1 MPLLTSIV
9 DLDSIHVNKSDSFSK
24 PSDVEIEA
32 LANTIIQIEGS
43 INIPVVYQISID
55 EYELMGGHIGY
66 LAYQR
71 AYEIKPSIPD
81 RLVVFV
87 ADKKNKSIIDQ
98 QLKILNLLHPS
109 QKESSSKQST
119 GESHLDL
126 QLSNLAS
133 LIRQNHK
140 ELSSGFQTLS
150 NEFRSDLSSKLPQP
164 LPPIEAF
171 NQILDPQVALKMQ
184 RKLEFL
190 GVGKARKI
198 VQQLQDVSKT
208 KEHKPF
214 QNFTEVLD
222 SLAVKQSGRTSRL
235 MSEKKMI
242 ELLDRW
248 NS

>member
-9 DLDSIHVNKSDSFSK
+9 DLDSIRVKKSDEFSK

-43 INIPVVYQISID
+43 INIPIVYQINID
-55 EYELMGGHIGY
+55 EYELIGGYIGY
-66 LAYQR
+66 LAYRR
-71 AYEIKPSIPD
+71 AYEIRPSIPD

-87 ADKKNKSIIDQ
+87 ADKKNKNVID
-98 QLKILNLLHPS
+98 LSHSS
-109 QKESSSKQST
+109 QKVSISKKIAE
-119 GESHLDL
+119 ESHLDL

-133 LIRQNHK
+133 LIRQNHE
-140 ELSSGFQTLS
+140 ELSSEFQALS
-150 NEFRSDLSSKLPQP
+150 HGFRSELSSKLPQM

-171 NQILDPQVALKMQ
+171 NRILDPQVALKVQ

-198 VQQLQDVSKT
+198 VHQLQDVSKT

-222 SLAVKQSGRTSRL
+222 ALAVKQNGRTSRL